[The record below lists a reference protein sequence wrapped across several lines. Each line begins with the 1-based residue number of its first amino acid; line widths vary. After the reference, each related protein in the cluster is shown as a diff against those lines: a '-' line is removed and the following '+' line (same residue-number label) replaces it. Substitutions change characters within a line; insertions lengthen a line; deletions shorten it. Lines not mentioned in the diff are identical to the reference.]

1 MGVKVDQDMQKKR
14 IILIGLVI
22 IAIIIIAIIVAFT
35 GGDDKNKE
43 EQGEQYKEVLDD
55 GETTLISSE
64 KLTEERE
71 YEGLTISNVKFE
83 IGTATTFISA
93 DVINN
98 SGKKTDEQH
107 IDVHLLDKKGE
118 EVQSLLVHV
127 RELQPGETTKFSS
140 TILSTERDH
149 EVFNISLSK
158 REVVEG
164 DENNLTPDENS
175 DTNNETNNENQN
187 S

>member
-1 MGVKVDQDMQKKR
+1 MGVKVDQNMQKKR
-14 IILIGLVI
+14 IILIGIAV
-22 IAIIIIAIIVAFT
+22 IAIIIIAIVVAFT
-35 GGDDKNKE
+35 GEDDKQKE
-43 EQGEQYKEVLDD
+43 EPGEQYKEVLDD

-64 KLTEERE
+64 KLTESRE

-140 TILSTERDH
+140 TILSKERDQ

-158 REVVEG
+158 REVVEDG
-164 DENNLTPDENS
+164 ENNSNTDQNN
-175 DTNNETNNENQN
+175 DTNNNNENA
-187 S
+187 

>member
-1 MGVKVDQDMQKKR
+1 MGVKVDQNMQKKR
-14 IILIGLVI
+14 IILIGLAV

-35 GGDDKNKE
+35 GGDDKKKE
-43 EQGEQYKEVLDD
+43 EPGEQYKEVLDD
-55 GETTLISSE
+55 GQTTLISSE

-83 IGTATTFISA
+83 IGTATTFVSA

-98 SGKKTDEQH
+98 SGKRTDEQH

-127 RELQPGETTKFSS
+127 GALQPGESTKFSS
-140 TILSTERDH
+140 TILSTERDQ

-158 REVVEG
+158 REVVEDG
-164 DENNLTPDENS
+164 ENNSNPDENN
-175 DTNNETNNENQN
+175 DTNNNNENA
-187 S
+187 